1 MTTTFPAT
9 GRGDT
14 RSWDLTE
21 PATHMR
27 PELAK
32 FWRDRRQRTPIFR
45 HEDSSTHPGFW
56 VVCAHDPAVRI
67 YRDSKRFT
75 SQRGNVLLTLLAGR
89 DNAAGKMLA
98 VTDPPRHDRM
108 RRLMTPALTREA
120 VFSLATRI
128 RERTARLLS
137 EWANSGEF
145 DFATEIA
152 SRIPIWTIC
161 DLLGIPDSEHDLLV
175 SLTKQALSSD
185 DAEQSAVSAVAAR
198 QEILLCLLDQV
209 QAQRRRPADG
219 LITRLI
225 GSEFEEAPLTDDQIV
240 TNCYSIVL
248 GGDETSRLTM
258 INAVHAFAEDP
269 ALWRRFGEVD
279 DLGTAV
285 EEIIRCFAP
294 TMHFGR
300 IATTDL
306 DIDGVHI
313 TAGDIVTMW
322 NISANRDEK
331 RFEDPDTVCFDR
343 KPNPHLAFGYGPHFC
358 IGAPLARLEIAIV
371 LDELRR
377 MTPAI
382 VATGTPQPLYSNFL
396 HGYAT
401 LPVAFG
407 QP

>member
-1 MTTTFPAT
+1 MTTTFPSA
-9 GRGDT
+9 GLDDT
-14 RSWDLTE
+14 RSWDLTA

-27 PELAK
+27 ADTAE
-32 FWRDRRQRTPIFR
+32 FWRDRRQRTPIFW
-45 HEDSSTHPGFW
+45 HEGSSAHPGFW

-75 SQRGNVLLTLLAGR
+75 SQRGDVLLTLLAGR
-89 DNAAGKMLA
+89 DNAAGRMLA
-98 VTDPPRHDRM
+98 VTDPPRHDRL

-120 VFSLATRI
+120 VYSLTTRI
-128 RERTARLLS
+128 RERTARLL
-137 EWANSGEF
+137 AGRVGSGEF
-145 DFATEIA
+145 DFAEEIA

-175 SLTKQALSSD
+175 SSTKQALSSD

-209 QAQRRRPADG
+209 QAQRQRPAEG
-219 LITRLI
+219 LIARLI
-225 GSEFEEAPLTDDQIV
+225 GAEFEDAPLTDDQIV
-240 TNCYSIVL
+240 TNCYSIIL

-258 INAVHAFAEDP
+258 INAVHAFAGDP
-269 ALWRRFGEVD
+269 ALWRRFGTVD

-300 IATTDL
+300 IATADV
-306 DIDGVHI
+306 DIDDVRI

-322 NISANRDEK
+322 NTSANRDEQ
-331 RFEDPDTVCFDR
+331 RFADPYTVHFDR
-343 KPNPHLAFGYGPHFC
+343 RPNPHLAFGYGPHFC
-358 IGAPLARLEIAIV
+358 IGAPLARLEIAVV

-377 MTPAI
+377 TAQT
-382 VATGTPQPLYSNFL
+382 VVSRGTPRPLYSNFL

-407 QP
+407 